1 MSEELPMSDESTES
15 GTRQRVKPDLEDGKE
30 RAKEAAREVAIE
42 GKERLEAQSEAA
54 ATRVD
59 DVADAIGSA
68 ASRLD
73 ELDHQGLAE
82 YANQM
87 ASALGDLSA
96 KLREKSVDE
105 LAHDVSSI
113 AKRNPAMFLLG
124 SVAVGLGLSRFAKAK
139 RPRQDTSEPVKN
151 SEHTDDQWQRFENG
165 EFVPDAAR
173 ERTSVETRMA
183 PDGTGG
189 SGL

>member
-15 GTRQRVKPDLEDGKE
+15 ETRQRVKSDLEDGKE
-30 RAKEAAREVAIE
+30 RAKEAAREVANE
-42 GKERLEAQSEAA
+42 GKERLEARSEAA

-87 ASALGDLSA
+87 ASALTDLSA

-105 LAHDVSSI
+105 LAQDVSSI
-113 AKRNPAMFLLG
+113 AQRNPALFLLG

-139 RPRQDTSEPVKN
+139 RPRISEPVGN
-151 SEHTDDQWQRFENG
+151 SELHTDDQWQGFGNG

-173 ERTSVETRMA
+173 ERTSVGTRMA
-183 PDGTGG
+183 PDGPGG

>member
-1 MSEELPMSDESTES
+1 MSDESTASEI
-15 GTRQRVKPDLEDGKE
+15 RHRVKSDLEDGKE
-30 RAKEAAREVAIE
+30 RAKEAARGVANE

-87 ASALGDLSA
+87 ASALTDLSV

-105 LAHDVSSI
+105 LAHDVGSI
-113 AKRNPAMFLLG
+113 AKRNPALFLLG

-139 RPRQDTSEPVKN
+139 APQQDISEPVGN
-151 SEHTDDQWQRFENG
+151 SELHTDQWREFEND
-165 EFVPDAAR
+165 ELVPDAAR
-173 ERTSVETRMA
+173 ERTSPETRMA
-183 PDGTGG
+183 PDGPGG